1 MADFLI
7 KSGIAMA
14 VLLVLYHLF
23 LEREK
28 MHGFNRFYLLGA
40 LVFSLALPFIIIP
53 VYVETTHDIAT
64 TAETIKT
71 VITPVALQVNEKI
84 GSEITTAEPPINYWP
99 YIITG
104 IYTSITLI
112 LAVRFINNIS
122 HFIRKSAINTKVPYK
137 GSTLILTQEKI
148 LPHTFLNRIFINEDD
163 YRANAIEK
171 DLYTHE
177 LIHVKQWHTLDILFI
192 EVLKTIF
199 WFNPLLYFYKK
210 AIQLNHEFLADE
222 GVIKNGDTP
231 EYQRLLLQK
240 TSYSTTLPL
249 ASNLNFL
256 LTKKRFTMMTK
267 KTSKW
272 KSFTLKLSI
281 VPVITAVIMLLC
293 IETVAKVTP
302 TIKLQETIAK
312 DSLTEKDKKRDRY
325 YAGVRIIIEDLRNNL
340 TIDNDYEKLSLEQK
354 REYLSYVPDPKEKKV
369 PSKKEFEDYK
379 NKSKFAIWLDDKN
392 IDNAALN
399 NYKNTDIAY
408 IYGSSVYK
416 NARTKKHPQPYQ
428 FHLFT
433 NAYFDNNLKND
444 HLKYPEKIYK
454 RTLWIEKKKPGKKEK
469 ITSYPVDYSDIKTKE
484 NPEKKQIR
492 ETPEFP
498 GGDGAFIDFIR
509 ENLNPVYV
517 GESENVND
525 LKPIYIFTVNENGS
539 VSNIKTE
546 NDGPV
551 DEIEKNFLLA
561 LEKEF
566 RKTMELSPKWL
577 PALKDGKPV
586 AAERRFPLPYKNW
599 PYRKKN

>member
-28 MHGFNRFYLLGA
+28 MHLFNRFYLLAA
-40 LVFSLALPFIIIP
+40 LVFSFAIPFIHIP
-53 VYVETTHDIAT
+53 IYADSPIQSFKAT
-64 TAETIKT
+64 TE
-71 VITPVALQVNEKI
+71 V
-84 GSEITTAEPPINYWP
+84 SEIIVIPQVAYSTAPGTVHNPAVNYIP
-99 YIITG
+99 YFIWGIYSIIT
-104 IYTSITLI
+104 I
-112 LAVRFINNIS
+112 LLAIRFTINIW

-137 GSTLILTQEKI
+137 GSTLILIQEKI

-163 YRANAIEK
+163 YKSNAIEK

-177 LIHVKQWHTLDILFI
+177 LIHVKQWHTLDIFFI

-199 WFNPLLYFYKK
+199 WFNALLYFYKK

-222 GVIKNGDTP
+222 GVIKTSDTP

-340 TIDNDYEKLSLEQK
+340 TIDNDYEKLSLDQK

-392 IDNAALN
+392 IDNTVLN

-498 GGDGAFIDFIR
+498 GDDGAFIDFIR

>member
-1 MADFLI
+1 
-7 KSGIAMA
+7 
-14 VLLVLYHLF
+14 
-23 LEREK
+23 
-28 MHGFNRFYLLGA
+28 
-40 LVFSLALPFIIIP
+40 
-53 VYVETTHDIAT
+53 
-64 TAETIKT
+64 
-71 VITPVALQVNEKI
+71 
-84 GSEITTAEPPINYWP
+84 
-99 YIITG
+99 
-104 IYTSITLI
+104 
-112 LAVRFINNIS
+112 
-122 HFIRKSAINTKVPYK
+122 
-137 GSTLILTQEKI
+137 
-148 LPHTFLNRIFINEDD
+148 
-163 YRANAIEK
+163 
-171 DLYTHE
+171 
-177 LIHVKQWHTLDILFI
+177 
-192 EVLKTIF
+192 
-199 WFNPLLYFYKK
+199 
-210 AIQLNHEFLADE
+210 
-222 GVIKNGDTP
+222 
-231 EYQRLLLQK
+231 
-240 TSYSTTLPL
+240 
-249 ASNLNFL
+249 
-256 LTKKRFTMMTK
+256 MTK

-577 PALKDGKPV
+577 PALKDGKPF